1 MSAAAIEPGGTPRKD
16 GPAPLVTWID
26 RSWGSGPGTHGG
38 YLAALGLAAMRARL
52 VGELGEDRPVRALAT
67 HFLAPVADRPLALHV
82 VERVGRDAAVCS
94 VRAEQGGALVL
105 VGSATFGASRSGRTT
120 TEAAPRRCWARTTA
134 RRWRCRRLAEFAR
147 QLEIRPATAAG
158 RWPAA
163 SGPSWSPGCGSGT
176 TVRSTPRPRRC

>member
-1 MSAAAIEPGGTPRKD
+1 MSAAAIEPGGSPRND
-16 GPAPLVTWID
+16 GPAPLVAWID

-67 HFLAPVADRPLALHV
+67 HFLAPVADRPLARHAV

-105 VGSATFGASRSGRTT
+105 VGSATFGASRSGPDHNGSC
-120 TEAAPRRCWARTTA
+120 APTVLGPDDSWPSSPGS
-134 RRWRCRRLAEFAR
+134 WRSGPLP
-147 QLEIRPATAAG
+147 RPG

>member
-1 MSAAAIEPGGTPRKD
+1 MGVWSGTY
-16 GPAPLVTWID
+16 
-26 RSWGSGPGTHGG
+26 GG

-67 HFLAPVADRPLALHV
+67 HFLALVADRPLARHAV

-105 VGSATFGASRSGRTT
+105 VGSATFGASRSGPDHNGSC
-120 TEAAPRRCWARTTA
+120 APTVLGPDDCPP
-134 RRWRCRRLAEFAR
+134 LALPRAGR
-147 QLEIRPATAAG
+147 VRPAAGDPARYRGLG

-176 TVRSTPRPRRC
+176 TVRSTPRRRRC